1 MILLFFHQPAVHRD
15 GDHLPRN
22 ELPALLECLFRRHL
36 QPAVAGYLHADD
48 GDALDVILPDDFGQ
62 LFGVVDAVKLWTSA
76 QSYFTMDKVLMEAA
90 VCVSGTVGSDQKF
103 GIVEIRG
110 ADRG

>member
-1 MILLFFHQPAVHRD
+1 MNEFSTCLQGIFYGVLDTAAA
-15 GDHLPRN
+15 RN
-22 ELPALLECLFRRHL
+22 
-36 QPAVAGYLHADD
+36 LHADN
-48 GDALDVILPDDFGQ
+48 GHALDVVAADDFGQ
-62 LFGVVDAVKLWTSA
+62 LFGVVDAVKLWTSD

-103 GIVEIRG
+103 GTVEIRG

>member
-1 MILLFFHQPAVHRD
+1 MQGIFYGVLDTAAA
-15 GDHLPRN
+15 RN
-22 ELPALLECLFRRHL
+22 
-36 QPAVAGYLHADD
+36 LHADNGHAFD
-48 GDALDVILPDDFGQ
+48 IVVTDDFGQ
-62 LFGVVDAVKLWTSA
+62 LFGVVDAVKLWTSD

-103 GIVEIRG
+103 GTVEIRG

>member
-1 MILLFFHQPAVHRD
+1 MLQSAAA
-15 GDHLPRN
+15 GD
-22 ELPALLECLFRRHL
+22 
-36 QPAVAGYLHADD
+36 LHADNGHAFD
-48 GDALDVILPDDFGQ
+48 IVVTDDFGQ

>member
-1 MILLFFHQPAVHRD
+1 MNLVQDSSINRNRC
-15 GDHLPRN
+15 HLPRN
-22 ELPALLECLFRRHL
+22 EFSTCLQGIFYGVLDTAAARN
-36 QPAVAGYLHADD
+36 LHADN
-48 GDALDVILPDDFGQ
+48 GHALDVVAADDFGQ

>member
-1 MILLFFHQPAVHRD
+1 MNLVQDSSINRNRR
-15 GDHLPRN
+15 HLPRN
-22 ELPALLECLFRRHL
+22 EFSTVLERTNGSVL
-36 QPAVAGYLHADD
+36 QSAAARNLHADNGHAFD
-48 GDALDVILPDDFGQ
+48 IVVTDDFGQ
-62 LFGVVDAVKLWTSA
+62 LFGVVDAVKLWTSD

-103 GIVEIRG
+103 GTVEIRG